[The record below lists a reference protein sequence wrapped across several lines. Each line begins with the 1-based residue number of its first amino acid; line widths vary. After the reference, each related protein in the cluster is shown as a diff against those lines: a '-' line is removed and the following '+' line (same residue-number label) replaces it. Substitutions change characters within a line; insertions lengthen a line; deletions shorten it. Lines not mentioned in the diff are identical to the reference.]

1 MEESN
6 ALTLNWVNT
15 REKYSLQQSVTSL
28 FIYCKFFDKNQER
41 FHCPLGLRKLSV
53 IVQCRARHCDSLV
66 ANATKYQALAT
77 TFLELVASGRLTF
90 TFFLHPFNL
99 KGK

>member
-41 FHCPLGLRKLSV
+41 FHSPLGLRKLSV
-53 IVQCRARHCDSLV
+53 IDQWQIHQTQVIS
-66 ANATKYQALAT
+66 
-77 TFLELVASGRLTF
+77 F
-90 TFFLHPFNL
+90 
-99 KGK
+99 

>member
-28 FIYCKFFDKNQER
+28 FIYCKIFDKKLLISHSILICSI
-41 FHCPLGLRKLSV
+41 FHLNWRVAHLIQFYVTCKFGLTMQLICHS
-53 IVQCRARHCDSLV
+53 ILICSIFHL
-66 ANATKYQALAT
+66 N
-77 TFLELVASGRLTF
+77 
-90 TFFLHPFNL
+90 
-99 KGK
+99 

>member
-6 ALTLNWVNT
+6 ALTLNLVNT

-28 FIYCKFFDKNQER
+28 FIYYKFFDKNHER

-53 IVQCRARHCDSLV
+53 IVQWQIHQTQVIS
-66 ANATKYQALAT
+66 
-77 TFLELVASGRLTF
+77 F
-90 TFFLHPFNL
+90 
-99 KGK
+99 

>member
-28 FIYCKFFDKNQER
+28 FIYVSF
-41 FHCPLGLRKLSV
+41 L
-53 IVQCRARHCDSLV
+53 
-66 ANATKYQALAT
+66 TKIKK
-77 TFLELVASGRLTF
+77 GF
-90 TFFLHPFNL
+90 TVPWV
-99 KGK
+99 

>member
-53 IVQCRARHCDSLV
+53 IVQW
-66 ANATKYQALAT
+66 
-77 TFLELVASGRLTF
+77 
-90 TFFLHPFNL
+90 
-99 KGK
+99 

>member
-1 MEESN
+1 MEELN

-41 FHCPLGLRKLSV
+41 FHCPLGLRKLSA
-53 IVQCRARHCDSLV
+53 IVQ
-66 ANATKYQALAT
+66 
-77 TFLELVASGRLTF
+77 
-90 TFFLHPFNL
+90 
-99 KGK
+99 